1 MSYRIIQ
8 NILDTQLSTVSNL
21 PLIVKENEGL
31 SRTSNDTTSVSKL
44 PYLRTTML
52 PAETDTITVG
62 LQGKDRF
69 QGLYQIDSFAPE
81 GDSHDGGNWITDEI
95 IKAFPKKTLLTQD
108 GITLRIVN
116 HWRETALSSTQ
127 LHIVPIIIQW
137 EAIIER

>member
-69 QGLYQIDSFAPE
+69 QGLYQVDSFAPE